1 MANDGLQYNASLAA
15 ANASVPFDAS
25 CYFVS
30 SDDERV
36 MTSIRVFVGASLALV
51 ASGLVGNALS
61 VLVFSSSEMGQLS
74 SNVYLLALAV
84 SDSVYLVSVLL
95 GRLATAVRCWYFP
108 RAPLDLVNR
117 VQFFCV
123 LQQYLSDLFADYS
136 TCLILAFTVERG
148 LAVFYPIAFK
158 QRCTVARARFVCA
171 ATFAVIAVCIA
182 PYHAVMIG
190 LYADYNVCN
199 IVKKHEE
206 VTLLIPPRSSVVY
219 NTIELP

>member
-1 MANDGLQYNASLAA
+1 MADDGLQYNESLS
-15 ANASVPFDAS
+15 NGMVPFDAS
-25 CYFVS
+25 CFTLWS
-30 SDDERV
+30 SNDRV

-61 VLVFSSSEMGQLS
+61 VLVFSSYEMSQLS

-84 SDSVYLVSVLL
+84 SDSLYLVSVLL

-117 VQFFCV
+117 VKFFCI

-148 LAVFYPIAFK
+148 LAVFYPVAFK
-158 QRCTVARARFVCA
+158 QRCTVARARLVCA
-171 ATFAVIAVCIA
+171 ATFAVIGLCIA
-182 PYHAVMIG
+182 PYHVIMID
-190 LYADYNVCN
+190 LYTDWNVCA
-199 IVKKHEE
+199 IVKHHEE
-206 VTLLIPPRSSVVY
+206 VTYFSTTSVFGM
-219 NTIELP
+219 